1 MKKIITIITL
11 AILLVTVTGCSKNET
26 ICTTTTIVKS
36 SVVTS
41 SYKIIHKNNIV
52 YKVVKTEQI
61 TNKNTDTLYEFKSS
75 IENNNKEYNKMTH
88 YRNEVKIEDDTLI
101 STTKINYRRLDLNKY
116 VLLDEENKSIISNNK
131 VELNKLIKAYEKLGL
146 SCKSSS

>member
-1 MKKIITIITL
+1 MRKIITIIML

-52 YKVVKTEQI
+52 YKVVKTELI

-146 SCKSSS
+146 SCKVSS